1 MATTE
6 ETAIDEKKGEET
18 KSPDFK
24 AFFFNYIFSI
34 LFTIGITIF
43 VVGSLGLYTTKVAQ
57 ANILP
62 DNIELAPFT
71 IYDRVVNDIPIP
83 INVMKPSLLADSKDV
98 LSQKAI
104 FHSQEYLDSFSNSFL
119 CGIKKM
125 ADPKSET
132 NIALFFSTVYE
143 NMVAKNFLAINT
155 LFFYLSYLPESVI
168 MLLYGFFGIF
178 IWMGLYF
185 FNMFVGVFY
194 HLTNIPELFRRS
206 SENKTDGTFQ
216 WEPHEKISFFRVV
229 KFLMFFFIWFPVGVF
244 SAFLSP
250 LFFTFYGLLAPLF
263 ATYSLAGAKGA
274 TGTGATKGASHGV
287 SDFVKDTFVYKKFM
301 FLILATVSLFSN
313 GYTYLGANS
322 VIGIVIAV
330 VFAYFMGLYKNEL
343 PTVNTD
349 GFTAKIRDTML
360 RSKVN
365 LMDENVLVEI
375 CKQNPT
381 LEERAYRLWKRGKE
395 SGTMRRV

>member
-24 AFFFNYIFSI
+24 SFFFNYIFSI

-83 INVMKPSLLADSKDV
+83 INVMKPSLLADSKNV

-178 IWMGLYF
+178 IWIGLYF

-194 HLTNIPELFRRS
+194 HLINIPELFRRS

-216 WEPHEKISFFRVV
+216 WEPHEKISFFRVI

-263 ATYSLAGAKGA
+263 ATYSLATAPN
-274 TGTGATKGASHGV
+274 TTKGPNTQDISHGV

-301 FLILATVSLFSN
+301 FLILATLSLFSN

-343 PTVNTD
+343 PTD
-349 GFTAKIRDTML
+349 GFTSKIRDTML

-365 LMDENVLVEI
+365 LMSENVLVEI

-381 LEERAYRLWKRGKE
+381 LEEKAYRLWKRGKE
-395 SGTMRRV
+395 SGTMRRVSK